1 MYSFPNEI
9 SFKLILLPEKCEL
22 TSGGGGNNSSSIP
35 TDSSVKDEVED
46 AKDAKESASTT
57 TTGVST
63 LLARLD
69 EGDRATAAAGT
80 GEQMQRNVE
89 SFRYTYENDLQVQ
102 SLARYFLRGICLET
116 SHGN

>member
-22 TSGGGGNNSSSIP
+22 TSGGGNSSSIP

-89 SFRYTYENDLQVQ
+89 SFR
-102 SLARYFLRGICLET
+102 
-116 SHGN
+116 